1 MKTLRCLALLAALA
15 TSCGGT
21 DAPSVAVA
29 GAVPVPLVDWVTD
42 LVKNPDAPPDT
53 VEDKN
58 VKDTED
64 PTAFDGLLADR

>member
-1 MKTLRCLALLAALA
+1 MT
-15 TSCGGT
+15 
-21 DAPSVAVA
+21 PSPA
-29 GAVPVPLVDWVTD
+29 GPVPLVDWVTD

-64 PTAFDGLLADR
+64 PTAFDGLFADQ